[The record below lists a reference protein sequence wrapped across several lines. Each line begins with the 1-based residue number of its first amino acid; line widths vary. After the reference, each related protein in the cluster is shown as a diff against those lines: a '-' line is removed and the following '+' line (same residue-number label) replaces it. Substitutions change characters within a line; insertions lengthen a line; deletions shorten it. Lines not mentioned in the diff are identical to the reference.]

1 MDREQL
7 HKLVISQLIDIAPD
21 LDGEV
26 LTEDEDM
33 RDAFDLD
40 SMDFLNLVT
49 AVSKQT
55 GINIPEVDYP
65 KVLTIDNMLGYLL
78 NR

>member
-7 HKLVISQLIDIAPD
+7 NQLVISQLTNIAPE
-21 LDGEV
+21 LEGES
-26 LTEDEDM
+26 LEQDEDM

-65 KVLTIDNMLGYLL
+65 KVLTIDHMVDYLL
-78 NR
+78 AR

>member
-7 HKLVISQLIDIAPD
+7 HQLVISQLTDIAPE
-21 LDGEV
+21 LEGEV

>member
-1 MDREQL
+1 MDRQEL
-7 HKLVISQLIDIAPD
+7 NQLIIDQLIAIAPELED
-21 LDGEV
+21 EELV
-26 LTEDEDM
+26 TDEDM

-40 SMDFLNLVT
+40 SMDFLHLVS

-65 KVLTIDNMLGYLL
+65 KVLTIEKMLAYLL
-78 NR
+78 TD

>member
-7 HKLVISQLIDIAPD
+7 KQLIISQLTEIAPE
-21 LDGEV
+21 LEGED
-26 LTEDEDM
+26 LTETEDM

-40 SMDFLNLVT
+40 SMDFLNLVS

-55 GINIPEVDYP
+55 GINVTEVDYP
-65 KVLTIDNMLGYLL
+65 KVLTIEGMVAYLAG
-78 NR
+78 R

>member
-7 HKLVISQLIDIAPD
+7 NQLVISQLTNIAPE
-21 LDGEV
+21 LEGEP
-26 LTEDEDM
+26 LEQDEDM

-65 KVLTIDNMLGYLL
+65 KVLTIDHMVDYLL
-78 NR
+78 AR

>member
-7 HKLVISQLIDIAPD
+7 HKLVISQLTDIAPE
-21 LDGEV
+21 LEGET
-26 LTEDEDM
+26 LAEDEDM

-55 GINIPEVDYP
+55 GISIPEVDYP